1 MTPSEYQVEKMPGGM
16 QYVIPGAE
24 QIVKLNVM

>member
-1 MTPSEYQVEKMPGGM
+1 MPGGM

-24 QIVKLNVM
+24 QIVKLNVSNVSAYGTN